1 MSVGNSNLSWFR
13 TAYYRASC
21 YNTRTIYLA
30 WQRCLD
36 LTDYAFMMTIAGQPF
51 LTDFQTQQLISQ
63 FQQKTALN
71 VSQINSQQVYVL
83 SRELSGTEHKKAL
96 DLFGIN
102 EGIDLA
108 APQDNQIQVIVGP
121 RFGTISPWA
130 SKATDIFNNC
140 EIAINRVER
149 VIVYT
154 LTIDIEAADKKLPT
168 AAEQLLFDRMT
179 QSLVYDLN
187 DVNNLFDDQQPASLN
202 HIDVI
207 GQGRT
212 ALESANTEFG
222 FALSV
227 EDIDYL
233 MNAYVNEL
241 KRNPTDVELMMFAQA
256 NSEHCRHKIFNAEW
270 KVDGAVQPKSL
281 FQMIKNTYKAN
292 PQGILS
298 AYKDNA
304 AVMAGSE
311 GLRFYPVPENAT
323 DANSVHPYDFHQ
335 EEIDILMKV
344 ETHNHPTAIAPY
356 AGAATGAGG
365 EIRDEGAT
373 GRGGKPK
380 AGLTGFHV
388 SHLHIPELA
397 EKWEQSGQLST
408 QDYGTPDRMATSLE
422 IMTEAP
428 LGSANFSNE
437 FGRPN
442 LCGYFRSFQLDT
454 SAAKDGSEMRGYH
467 KPIML
472 AGGYGNIKRNLI
484 EKNAIQQGDLLIVLG
499 GPAMQIGL
507 GGGAASSVDSGS
519 LDEGLDFA
527 SVQRDNAEMER
538 RCQEVMDRCWALAGN
553 GQSGNDVDASNNGK
567 DGNPIVSLHDVGAG
581 GLSNAMP
588 ELVNDH
594 EMGAVLNLRKIPSL
608 EAGMSP
614 MAIWSNEA
622 QERYVLAI
630 RPESKDQFDAICTR
644 ERCPYAILGEA
655 TEIRQ
660 LVVNDDLL
668 AEQPV
673 DMPMQ
678 VLLGGTPQMQRSFS
692 RQENELPPLELN
704 NFNLAESIK
713 DVLRHPTVA
722 SKSFL
727 ISIGDRSIT
736 GMVVRDQY
744 VGRYQVPVAD
754 CAVTASGL
762 LAIEG
767 QPMSGEAMSVGE
779 RTPVALISPK
789 ASARLAV
796 GEAITNIAG
805 ARISQ
810 LSDITMSANW
820 MAACGEDA
828 EDAALFDAVYTVGEE
843 LCPALGIA
851 IPVGKDS
858 LSMRA
863 NWTDSTDEG
872 STDKSVVSPMSLVIT
887 AFAPVIDVAKTLTP
901 ELINGDSAF
910 YRIDLSKGKLRL
922 GGSILAQTA
931 SQLGNECPDL
941 TQPSDL
947 VDFFNFI
954 QAGNAQGV
962 ISAYHDIG
970 DGGLLATIAEMQFT
984 SRQGIKLSLDDKNL
998 LGQLFSEELGA
1009 VIQVLPE
1016 NVAALMQLAEEFNVS
1031 DMLSL
1036 VGQST
1041 EEDSLIIQT
1050 PLHMGDDTLRF
1061 SRSELQQEWSQVS
1074 YQIARRRDNPACVQQ
1089 EYDLIADASHK
1100 GLIAAPNFDLNQK
1113 VEEPYLASRDTKPRV
1128 AILRE
1133 QGVNGQIE
1141 MAAGFTQ
1148 AGFEAVDVH
1157 MSDLLNGR
1165 INLRDFDGLVACGG
1179 FSYGDVLGAGSGW
1192 ANSILF
1198 HDELRMQFV
1207 RFFARPDTFS
1217 LGVCNGCQMMAQLKD
1232 LIPGADNFPRF
1243 IANKSAR
1250 FEARTVN
1257 VKIERTKSI
1266 FFKGMQDSILPIAVA
1281 HGEGYAT
1288 LNTTEIDGMAK
1299 HGQLAMRFVDSQGH
1313 PTETYPLNPNGS
1325 LGGVTGLCSTDGRVT
1340 LMMPHP
1346 ERNLKAYNHSWK
1358 PEAWDEDGAWMR
1370 MFRNARAWLR

>member
-1 MSVGNSNLSWFR
+1 
-13 TAYYRASC
+13 
-21 YNTRTIYLA
+21 
-30 WQRCLD
+30 
-36 LTDYAFMMTIAGQPF
+36 MMTIAGQPF
-51 LTDFQTQQLISQ
+51 LTDFQTQQLINQ
-63 FQQKTALN
+63 FAQKTDLN
-71 VSQINSQQVYVL
+71 VTQISTQQVFVL
-83 SRELSGTEHKKAL
+83 SRELLGEEQKKAL
-96 DLFGIN
+96 DLLGVK
-102 EGIDLA
+102 EQTSLEA
-108 APQDNQIQVIVGP
+108 ATERQIQVIVSP

-140 EIAINRVER
+140 ELKINRIER

-154 LTIDIEAADKKLPT
+154 LTLEGATEDKLPT
-168 AAEQLLFDRMT
+168 AAERLLYDRMT

-187 DVNNLFDDQQPASLN
+187 DVNKLFDDEPPASLN
-202 HIDVI
+202 HIDVM
-207 GQGRT
+207 GAGRS
-212 ALESANTEFG
+212 ALESANTQFG
-222 FALSV
+222 FALSS

-233 MNAYVNEL
+233 MHAYVNDL
-241 KRNPTDVELMMFAQA
+241 QRNPTDVELMMFAQA

-270 KVDGAVQPKSL
+270 TIDGEVQPKSL
-281 FQMIKNTYKAN
+281 FQMIKNTYQSN
-292 PQGILS
+292 PEGILS

-304 AVMAGSE
+304 AVMAGAE
-311 GLRFYPVPENAT
+311 GMRYYPIPEDAKNPNA
-323 DANSVHPYDFHQ
+323 AHPYGFHQ
-335 EEIDILMKV
+335 EAIDILMKV

-397 EKWEQSGQLST
+397 EKWEQSGQVST
-408 QDYGTPDRMATSLE
+408 QDYGTPERMATSLE

-484 EKNAIQQGDLLIVLG
+484 EKNPIRAGDLLIVLG

-507 GGGAASSVDSGS
+507 GGGAASSVDSGE

-538 RCQEVMDRCWALAGN
+538 RCQEVIDRCWALAGN
-553 GQSGNDVDASNNGK
+553 DAEVSNDSQ
-567 DGNPIVSLHDVGAG
+567 DGNPIVSIHDVGAG

-588 ELVNDH
+588 ELVDDH
-594 EMGAVLNLRKIPSL
+594 DMGAVLNLRHIPSL

-630 RPESKDQFDAICTR
+630 RPESKAQFDAICAR

-655 TEIRQ
+655 TEVRE
-660 LVVNDDLL
+660 LRVDDELL
-668 AEQPV
+668 DDQPV

-678 VLLGGTPQMQRSFS
+678 VLLGGTPKMQRSFEV
-692 RQENELPPLELN
+692 QANELAPLVLN
-704 NFNLAESIK
+704 DFDLSESVK

-754 CAVTASGL
+754 CAITASGL
-762 LAIEG
+762 IALDG
-767 QPMSGEAMSVGE
+767 QAMTGEAMSIGE
-779 RTPVALISPK
+779 RTPVALIDPK

-805 ARISQ
+805 ARIAQ

-820 MAACGEDA
+820 MAACGDDT
-828 EDAALFDAVYTVGEE
+828 EDAALFDAVHTVGEE

-863 NWTDSTDEG
+863 NWSDEDADNQ
-872 STDKSVVSPMSLVIT
+872 SQDKSVVSPMSLVIT
-887 AFAPVIDVAKTLTP
+887 AFAPVVDVAKTLTP

-910 YRIDLSKGKLRL
+910 YRLDLSRGKLRL

-941 TQPSDL
+941 DKPSDL
-947 VDFFNFI
+947 IDFFNFI
-954 QAGNAQGV
+954 QAGNEQDL

-984 SRQGIKLSLDDKNL
+984 SRQGIKLSLSDDNL

-1016 NVAALMQLAEEFNVS
+1016 NVADLITLAEEHNVS

-1050 PLHMGDDTLRF
+1050 PLHQGDKTLRF
-1061 SRSELQQEWSQVS
+1061 SRSELQQQWSQVS
-1074 YQIARRRDNPACVQQ
+1074 YQIARRRDNPECVQQ
-1089 EYDLIADASHK
+1089 EYDLIADTNHK

-1113 VEEPYLASRDTKPRV
+1113 IETPYLNSRADSDNSKPRV

-1133 QGVNGQIE
+1133 QGVNGQLE

-1157 MSDLLNGR
+1157 MSDLLEGR

-1192 ANSILF
+1192 ANSIFF

-1207 RFFARPDTFS
+1207 RFFARPNTFS

-1232 LIPGADNFPRF
+1232 LIPGAENFPRF
-1243 IANKSAR
+1243 IANESAR

-1257 VKIERTKSI
+1257 VKVERTKSI
-1266 FFKGMQDSILPIAVA
+1266 LFKGMQDSILPIAVA
-1281 HGEGYAT
+1281 HGEGLAT
-1288 LNTTEIDGMAK
+1288 LNATEIDGMAK
-1299 HGQLAMRFVDSQGH
+1299 HGQLAMRYVDSQGY

-1325 LGGVTGLCSTDGRVT
+1325 VGGVTGLCSTDGRVT
-1340 LMMPHP
+1340 IMMPHP

-1358 PEAWDEDGAWMR
+1358 PEQWDEDGAWMR

>member
-1 MSVGNSNLSWFR
+1 
-13 TAYYRASC
+13 
-21 YNTRTIYLA
+21 
-30 WQRCLD
+30 
-36 LTDYAFMMTIAGQPF
+36 MMTIAGQPF
-51 LTDFQTQQLISQ
+51 LTDFQTQQLINQ
-63 FQQKTALN
+63 FAQKTDLN
-71 VSQINSQQVYVL
+71 VTQISTQQVFVL
-83 SRELSGTEHKKAL
+83 SRELLGEEQKKAL
-96 DLFGIN
+96 DLLGVK
-102 EGIDLA
+102 EQTSLEA
-108 APQDNQIQVIVGP
+108 ATERQIQVIVSP

-140 EIAINRVER
+140 ELKINRIER

-154 LTIDIEAADKKLPT
+154 LTLEGATEDKLPT
-168 AAEQLLFDRMT
+168 AAERLLYDRMT

-187 DVNNLFDDQQPASLN
+187 DVNKLFDDEPPASLN
-202 HIDVI
+202 HIDVM
-207 GQGRT
+207 GEGRS
-212 ALESANTEFG
+212 ALESANTQFG
-222 FALSV
+222 FALSS

-241 KRNPTDVELMMFAQA
+241 QRNPTDVELMMFAQA

-270 KVDGAVQPKSL
+270 TIDGKVQPKSL
-281 FQMIKNTYKAN
+281 FQMIKNTYQSN
-292 PQGILS
+292 PEGILS

-304 AVMAGSE
+304 AVMAGAE
-311 GLRFYPVPENAT
+311 GMRYYPIPEDAKNPNA
-323 DANSVHPYDFHQ
+323 AHPYGFHQ
-335 EEIDILMKV
+335 EAIDILMKV

-397 EKWEQSGQLST
+397 EKWEQSGQVST
-408 QDYGTPDRMATSLE
+408 QDYGTPERMATSLE

-484 EKNAIQQGDLLIVLG
+484 EKNPIRAGDLLIVLG

-507 GGGAASSVDSGS
+507 GGGAASSVDSGE

-538 RCQEVMDRCWALAGN
+538 RCQEVIDRCWALAGN
-553 GQSGNDVDASNNGK
+553 DAEVSNDSQ
-567 DGNPIVSLHDVGAG
+567 DGNPIVSIHDVGAG

-588 ELVNDH
+588 ELVDDH
-594 EMGAVLNLRKIPSL
+594 DMGAVLNLRHIPSL

-630 RPESKDQFDAICTR
+630 RPESKAQFDAICAR

-655 TEIRQ
+655 TEVRE
-660 LVVNDDLL
+660 LRVDDELL
-668 AEQPV
+668 DDQPV

-678 VLLGGTPQMQRSFS
+678 VLLGGTPKMQRSFEV
-692 RQENELPPLELN
+692 QANELAPLVLN
-704 NFNLAESIK
+704 DFDLSESVK

-727 ISIGDRSIT
+727 VSIGDRSIT

-754 CAVTASGL
+754 CAITASGL
-762 LAIEG
+762 IALDSQA
-767 QPMSGEAMSVGE
+767 MTGEAMSIGE
-779 RTPVALISPK
+779 RTPVALIDPK

-805 ARISQ
+805 ARIAQ

-820 MAACGEDA
+820 MAACGDDT
-828 EDAALFDAVYTVGEE
+828 EDAALFDAVHTVGEE

-863 NWTDSTDEG
+863 NWTDDNDAKEDSQ
-872 STDKSVVSPMSLVIT
+872 DKSVVSPMSLVIT
-887 AFAPVIDVAKTLTP
+887 AFAPVVDVAKTLTP

-910 YRIDLSKGKLRL
+910 YRLDLSKGKLRL

-931 SQLGNECPDL
+931 SQLGNECPNLDK
-941 TQPSDL
+941 PSDL
-947 VDFFNFI
+947 IDFFNFI
-954 QAGNAQGV
+954 QAGNEQGI

-984 SRQGIKLSLDDKNL
+984 SRQGIKLSLSDDNL

-1009 VIQVLPE
+1009 VIQVMPE
-1016 NVAALMQLAEEFNVS
+1016 DVAALVALADEYNVS

-1050 PLHMGDDTLRF
+1050 PLHQGDKTLRF
-1061 SRSELQQEWSQVS
+1061 SRSELQQQWSQVS
-1074 YQIARRRDNPACVQQ
+1074 YQIARRRDNPVCVQQ
-1089 EYDLIADASHK
+1089 EYDLIADTNHK

-1113 VEEPYLASRDTKPRV
+1113 IETPYLNSRADSDNSKPRV

-1133 QGVNGQIE
+1133 QGVNGQLE

-1157 MSDLLNGR
+1157 MSDLLEGR

-1232 LIPGADNFPRF
+1232 LIPGAENFPRF
-1243 IANKSAR
+1243 IANESAR

-1257 VKIERTKSI
+1257 VKVERTKSI
-1266 FFKGMQDSILPIAVA
+1266 LFKGMQDSILPIAVA
-1281 HGEGYAT
+1281 HGEGLAT
-1288 LNTTEIDGMAK
+1288 LNATEIDGMAK
-1299 HGQLAMRFVDSQGH
+1299 HGQLAMRYVDSQGH

-1325 LGGVTGLCSTDGRVT
+1325 VGGVTGLCSTDGRVT
-1340 LMMPHP
+1340 IMMPHP

-1358 PEAWDEDGAWMR
+1358 PEQWDEDGAWMR

>member
-1 MSVGNSNLSWFR
+1 
-13 TAYYRASC
+13 
-21 YNTRTIYLA
+21 
-30 WQRCLD
+30 
-36 LTDYAFMMTIAGQPF
+36 MMIIAGKPF
-51 LTDFQTQQLISQ
+51 LTDFQTQQLLSQ
-63 FQQKTALN
+63 FEQKTNLTI
-71 VSQINSQQVYVL
+71 SSIKSQQVFVL
-83 SRELSGTEHKKAL
+83 SQSLNEDAYQKAL
-96 DLFGIN
+96 DLLGVTADIAL
-102 EGIDLA
+102 EKSEATEL
-108 APQDNQIQVIVGP
+108 QVVVSP

-140 EIAINRVER
+140 DINIERIER
-149 VIVYT
+149 VIVFT
-154 LTIDIEAADKKLPT
+154 LGFDGNALAKLPK
-168 AAEQLLFDRMT
+168 AAEELLFDKMT
-179 QSLVYDLN
+179 QSLVYELES
-187 DVNNLFDDQQPASLN
+187 VGQLFDDEKPASLN
-202 HIDVI
+202 QIDVMS
-207 GQGRT
+207 QGRA
-212 ALESANTEFG
+212 ALEAANKEFG
-222 FALSV
+222 FALSND
-227 EDIDYL
+227 DIDYL
-233 MNAYVNEL
+233 VNAYVNEL
-241 KRNPTDVELMMFAQA
+241 GRNPTDVELMMFAQA
-256 NSEHCRHKIFNAEW
+256 NSEHCRHKIFNAQW
-270 KVDGAVQPKSL
+270 TIDGEVQPKSL
-281 FQMIKNTYKAN
+281 FQMIKNTHQQN
-292 PQGILS
+292 PEGILS

-311 GLRFYPVPENAT
+311 GLRFYPIPN
-323 DANSVHPYDFHQ
+323 DAMDVNSEHPYGFHQ
-335 EEIDILMKV
+335 ENIDILMKV

-388 SHLHIPELA
+388 SHLHIPELP
-397 EKWEQSGQLST
+397 EKWEQSGQIST
-408 QDYGTPDRMATSLE
+408 QDYGTPERMATSLE
-422 IMTEAP
+422 IMLDAP

-454 SAAKDGSEMRGYH
+454 SENQDGSQMRGYH

-484 EKNAIQQGDLLIVLG
+484 EKNGISEGDLLIVLG

-507 GGGAASSVDSGS
+507 GGGAASSVDSGD

-527 SVQRDNAEMER
+527 SAQRDNAEMER
-538 RCQEVMDRCWALAGN
+538 RCQEVIDRCWALAGN
-553 GQSGNDVDASNNGK
+553 DIEASNISK
-567 DGNPIVSLHDVGAG
+567 DGNPIVSIHDVGAG

-594 EMGAVLNLRKIPSL
+594 EMGAHLNLRQVPSL

-630 RPESKDQFDAICTR
+630 RPESQAQFDAICAR
-644 ERCPYAILGEA
+644 ERCPYAILGVA
-655 TEIRQ
+655 TSIRQ
-660 LVVNDDLL
+660 LKVDDDLL
-668 AEQPV
+668 SDQPV

-678 VLLGGTPQMQRSFS
+678 VLLGGTPKMQRSFE
-692 RQENELPPLELN
+692 RVETTLPALD
-704 NFNLAESIK
+704 LANVDISESVF

-736 GMVVRDQY
+736 GMIVRDQY

-762 LAIEG
+762 IALDG
-767 QPMSGEAMSVGE
+767 KPMSGEAMSIGE
-779 RTPVALISPK
+779 RTPVALINPK

-796 GEAITNIAG
+796 GEAITNMAG
-805 ARISQ
+805 ASINK
-810 LSDITMSANW
+810 LSDVTMSANW

-828 EDAALFDAVYTVGEE
+828 EDAALFDAVHAVGEE

-863 NWTDSTDEG
+863 NWKDE
-872 STDKSVVSPMSLVIT
+872 SAQDKSVVSPMSLVIT
-887 AFAPVIDVAKTLTP
+887 AFAPVTNVEKTLTP
-901 ELINGDSAF
+901 ELVKTESAF
-910 YRIDLSKGKLRL
+910 YRLDLSKGKLRL
-922 GGSILAQTA
+922 GGSILAQTQ
-931 SQLGNECPDL
+931 SQLGNDCPDL
-941 TQPSDL
+941 DDSADL
-947 VDFFNFI
+947 IHFFNFI
-954 QAGNAQGV
+954 QAANQQNI

-970 DGGLLATIAEMQFT
+970 DGGMLASVAEMQFT
-984 SRQGIKLSLDDKNL
+984 SRLGIKLALSDDNL

-1016 NVAALMQLAEEFNVS
+1016 NVSALIDLAEKHNVS
-1031 DMLSL
+1031 DMLTL
-1036 VGQST
+1036 IGQSCD
-1041 EEDSLIIQT
+1041 EDTLIIQS
-1050 PLHMGDDTLRF
+1050 PSLSGDNTLRF
-1061 SRSELQQEWSQVS
+1061 ERQAIQEAWSQVS
-1074 YQIARRRDNPACVQQ
+1074 YQIARRRDNPNCAQG
-1089 EYDLIADASHK
+1089 EFDLISNDKHQ
-1100 GLIAAPNFDLNQK
+1100 GLIAHANYDLNQAI
-1113 VEEPYLASRDTKPRV
+1113 EAPYLNSRNRKPKV

-1133 QGVNGQIE
+1133 QGVNGQLE
-1141 MAAGFTQ
+1141 MGAGFTL
-1148 AGFEAVDVH
+1148 AGFEALDVH
-1157 MSDLLNGR
+1157 MSDLLSRR
-1165 INLRDFDGLVACGG
+1165 IDLRDFDGLVTCGG

-1192 ANSILF
+1192 AHSVLF

-1207 RFFARPDTFS
+1207 RFFARPETFT

-1243 IANKSAR
+1243 IANKSGR

-1257 VKIERTKSI
+1257 VKIERTKSVL
-1266 FFKGMQDSILPIAVA
+1266 FKGMQDSILPIAVA
-1281 HGEGYAT
+1281 HGEGLAT
-1288 LNTTEIDGMAK
+1288 LNAVDVDGMAR
-1299 HGQLAMRFVDSQGH
+1299 HGQIAMRYVDSQGA

-1325 LGGVTGLCSTDGRVT
+1325 VGGVTGICSTDGRVT
-1340 LMMPHP
+1340 IMMPHP
-1346 ERNLKAYNHSWK
+1346 ERNLRAYNHSWK
-1358 PEAWDEDGAWMR
+1358 PSEWNGDGAWMR

>member
-1 MSVGNSNLSWFR
+1 
-13 TAYYRASC
+13 
-21 YNTRTIYLA
+21 
-30 WQRCLD
+30 
-36 LTDYAFMMTIAGQPF
+36 MMTIAGQPF

-63 FQQKTALN
+63 FQQKTELN
-71 VSQINSQQVYVL
+71 VSQIHTQQVYVL
-83 SRELSGTEHKKAL
+83 SRDLVGDEQKKAL
-96 DLFGIN
+96 DLFGVHADIQ
-102 EGIDLA
+102 LA
-108 APQDNQIQVIVGP
+108 APEANQVQVIVGP

-140 EIAINRVER
+140 EIKIKRVER

-154 LTIDIEAADKKLPT
+154 LTIDAKADGELSATNNKLPK

-187 DVNNLFDDQQPASLN
+187 DVNKLFDDEQPASLN
-202 HIDVI
+202 RIDVI
-207 GQGRT
+207 GQGQS
-212 ALESANTEFG
+212 ALENANKEFG
-222 FALSV
+222 FALSS

-256 NSEHCRHKIFNAEW
+256 NSEHCRHKIFNAQW
-270 KVDGAVQPKSL
+270 TVDGEVQPKSL

-304 AVMAGSE
+304 AVMAGAK
-311 GLRFYPVPENAT
+311 GLRYYPVPTDAT
-323 DANSVHPYDFHQ
+323 DVNSAHPYDFHQ

-397 EKWEQSGQLST
+397 EKWEQSGQVST

-454 SAAKDGSEMRGYH
+454 SAAKDGSQMRGYH

-507 GGGAASSVDSGS
+507 GGGAASSVDSGE

-538 RCQEVMDRCWALAGN
+538 RCQEVIDRCWALAGN
-553 GQSGNDVDASNNGK
+553 EASGNDADASNTSNASK
-567 DGNPIVSLHDVGAG
+567 DGNPIVSIHDVGAG

-588 ELVNDH
+588 ELVDDH
-594 EMGAVLNLRKIPSL
+594 DMGAHLNLRKIPSL

-630 RPESKDQFDAICTR
+630 RPESQAQFDAICAR
-644 ERCPYAILGEA
+644 ERCPYAILGVA
-655 TEIRQ
+655 TEVRQ
-660 LVVNDDLL
+660 LIVDDEMLD
-668 AEQPV
+668 EQPV

-692 RQENELPPLELN
+692 RQEKELPPLELN
-704 NFNLAESIK
+704 DFNLAESIK

-762 LAIEG
+762 LALDG

-779 RTPVALISPK
+779 RTPIALINPK

-805 ARISQ
+805 ARINQ

-820 MAACGEDA
+820 MAACGDDN
-828 EDAALFDAVYTVGEE
+828 EDAALFDAVHAIGEE

-863 NWTDSTDEG
+863 NWTDSNKDG

-941 TQPSDL
+941 EKPSDL
-947 VDFFNFI
+947 IDFFNFV

-1016 NVAALMQLAEEFNVS
+1016 NVAALMQLAEEFNIS

-1036 VGQST
+1036 VGQSS
-1041 EEDSLIIQT
+1041 EEDSLLIQT
-1050 PLHMGDDTLRF
+1050 PTLMGKDTLSF
-1061 SRSELQQEWSQVS
+1061 SRTELQQAWTQVS
-1074 YQIARRRDNPACVQQ
+1074 YQITRRRDNPACVQQ
-1089 EYDLIADASHK
+1089 EYDLIADASHQ

-1113 VEEPYLASRDTKPRV
+1113 VEEPYLASRENKPRV

-1133 QGVNGQIE
+1133 QGVNGQTE

-1157 MSDLLNGR
+1157 MSDLLSGR

-1207 RFFARPDTFS
+1207 RFFARPETFS

-1243 IANKSAR
+1243 IANESAR

-1266 FFKGMQDSILPIAVA
+1266 LFKGMQDSILPIAVA

-1288 LNTTEIDGMAK
+1288 LDNTEIDGMAK
-1299 HGQLAMRFVDSQGH
+1299 HGQLAMRYVDSQGH

-1325 LGGVTGLCSTDGRVT
+1325 VGGVTGLCSTDGRVT
-1340 LMMPHP
+1340 IMMPHP

-1358 PEAWDEDGAWMR
+1358 PEEWDEDGAWMR

>member
-1 MSVGNSNLSWFR
+1 
-13 TAYYRASC
+13 
-21 YNTRTIYLA
+21 
-30 WQRCLD
+30 
-36 LTDYAFMMTIAGQPF
+36 MMTIAGQPF

-63 FQQKTALN
+63 FQQKTELN
-71 VSQINSQQVYVL
+71 VSQISTQQVYVL
-83 SRELSGTEHKKAL
+83 SHKLSADEQKKAL
-96 DLFGIN
+96 DLFGVK
-102 EGIDLA
+102 EGTQLTA
-108 APQDNQIQVIVGP
+108 AQDNQIQVIVSS

-140 EIAINRVER
+140 EIEISRVER

-154 LTIDIEAADKKLPT
+154 LTIDGDSPVTNSSATNKLSH

-179 QSLVYDLN
+179 QSLVYDLS
-187 DVNNLFDDQQPASLN
+187 DVNALFDDQAPASLN
-202 HIDVI
+202 HVDVM

-222 FALSV
+222 FALSS

-270 KVDGAVQPKSL
+270 SIDGEVQPKSL
-281 FQMIKNTYKAN
+281 FQMIKNTYQSN

-304 AVMAGSE
+304 AVMAGSD
-311 GLRFYPVPENAT
+311 GMRFYQIPT
-323 DANSVHPYDFHQ
+323 DAMDANAAHPYSFHQ
-335 EEIDILMKV
+335 EDIDILMKV

-388 SHLHIPELA
+388 SHLHIPELS
-397 EKWEQSGQLST
+397 EKWEQSGQVST
-408 QDYGTPDRMATSLE
+408 QAYGTPDRMATSLE

-538 RCQEVMDRCWALAGN
+538 RCQEVMDRCWALAGH
-553 GQSGNDVDASNNGK
+553 SVDDSNNGK

-581 GLSNAMP
+581 GISNAMP

-594 EMGAVLNLRKIPSL
+594 EMGAVLNLRKVPSL

-630 RPESKDQFDAICTR
+630 RPDSKDQFDAICAR

-655 TEIRQ
+655 TDIRQ
-660 LVVNDDLL
+660 LVVDDELL
-668 AEQPV
+668 SDQPV

-678 VLLGGTPQMQRSFS
+678 VLLGGTPKMQRGFS
-692 RQENELPPLELN
+692 RQENELSALTLDKV
-704 NFNLAESIK
+704 NLTESVT

-744 VGRYQVPVAD
+744 VGRYQVPVSD

-762 LAIEG
+762 IALDG
-767 QPMSGEAMSVGE
+767 QPMTGEAMSIGE
-779 RTPVALISPK
+779 RTPIALINPK
-789 ASARLAV
+789 ASARLAI

-805 ARISQ
+805 TRIAQ

-820 MAACGEDA
+820 MAACGDDS
-828 EDAALFDAVYTVGEE
+828 EDAALFDAVHAVGEE

-863 NWTDSTDEG
+863 NWTDSSEEG
-872 STDKSVVSPMSLVIT
+872 ETDKSVVSPMSLVIT
-887 AFAPVIDVAKTLTP
+887 AFAPVVDVAKTLTP
-901 ELINGDSAF
+901 ELIRGDSAF

-922 GGSILAQTA
+922 GGSILAQTL
-931 SQLGNECPDL
+931 SQLGNDCPDL
-941 TQPSDL
+941 AQPSDL
-947 VDFFNFI
+947 IDFFNFV
-954 QAGNAQGV
+954 QAGNEQGV

-984 SRQGIKLSLDDKNL
+984 SRQGIKLSLTDYNL

-1016 NVAALMQLAEEFNVS
+1016 NVAALVQLAEEFNVS

-1036 VGQST
+1036 VGQSS
-1041 EEDSLIIQT
+1041 EEDSLLIQT
-1050 PLHMGDDTLRF
+1050 PTLMGDDTLQF
-1061 SRSELQQEWSQVS
+1061 SRSELQQAWTQVS

-1089 EYDLIADASHK
+1089 EYDLISDASHQ
-1100 GLIAAPNFDLNQK
+1100 GLIAAPNYDLNQQI
-1113 VEEPYLASRDTKPRV
+1113 EAPYLASRETKPRV

-1133 QGVNGQIE
+1133 QGVNGQTE

-1148 AGFEAVDVH
+1148 AGFEAIDVH
-1157 MSDLLNGR
+1157 MSDLLEDR

-1243 IANKSAR
+1243 IANESAR

-1266 FFKGMQDSILPIAVA
+1266 LFKGMQGSILPIAVA

-1288 LNTTEIDGMAK
+1288 LDNTEIDGMAN
-1299 HGQLAMRFVDSQGH
+1299 HGQLAMRYVDSQGY

-1340 LMMPHP
+1340 IMMPHP
-1346 ERNLKAYNHSWK
+1346 ERNLKAHNHSWK
-1358 PEAWDEDGAWMR
+1358 PEEWNEDGAWMR

>member
-1 MSVGNSNLSWFR
+1 
-13 TAYYRASC
+13 
-21 YNTRTIYLA
+21 
-30 WQRCLD
+30 
-36 LTDYAFMMTIAGQPF
+36 MMTIAGQPF

-63 FQQKTALN
+63 FQQKTELN
-71 VSQINSQQVYVL
+71 VSQIHTQQVYVL
-83 SRELSGTEHKKAL
+83 SRDLVGDEQKKAL
-96 DLFGIN
+96 DLFGVHADIQ
-102 EGIDLA
+102 LA
-108 APQDNQIQVIVGP
+108 APEDNQIQVIVGP

-140 EIAINRVER
+140 EIEIKRVER

-154 LTIDIEAADKKLPT
+154 LTIDAKADGELSATNNKLPK

-187 DVNNLFDDQQPASLN
+187 DVKKLFDDEQPASLN
-202 HIDVI
+202 RIDVI
-207 GQGRT
+207 GQGQS
-212 ALESANTEFG
+212 ALENANKEFG
-222 FALSV
+222 FALSS

-256 NSEHCRHKIFNAEW
+256 NSEHCRHKIFNAQW
-270 KVDGAVQPKSL
+270 TVDGEVQPKSL

-304 AVMAGSE
+304 AVMAGAK
-311 GLRFYPVPENAT
+311 GLRYYPVPTDAT
-323 DANSVHPYDFHQ
+323 DVNSAHPYGFHK

-397 EKWEQSGQLST
+397 EKWEQSGQVST

-454 SAAKDGSEMRGYH
+454 SAAKDGSQMRGYH

-507 GGGAASSVDSGS
+507 GGGAASSVDSGE

-538 RCQEVMDRCWALAGN
+538 RCQEVIDRCWALAGN
-553 GQSGNDVDASNNGK
+553 EASGNDADASNTSNASK
-567 DGNPIVSLHDVGAG
+567 DGNPIVSIHDVGAG

-588 ELVNDH
+588 ELVDDH
-594 EMGAVLNLRKIPSL
+594 DMGAHLNLRKIPSL

-630 RPESKDQFDAICTR
+630 RPESQAQFDAICAR
-644 ERCPYAILGEA
+644 ERCPYAILGVA
-655 TEIRQ
+655 TEVRQ
-660 LVVNDDLL
+660 LIVDDEMLD
-668 AEQPV
+668 EQPV

-692 RQENELPPLELN
+692 RQEKELPPLELN
-704 NFNLAESIK
+704 DFNLAESIK

-762 LAIEG
+762 LALDG

-779 RTPVALISPK
+779 RTPIALINPK

-805 ARISQ
+805 ARINQ

-820 MAACGEDA
+820 MAACGDDN
-828 EDAALFDAVYTVGEE
+828 EDAALFDAVYAIGEE

-863 NWTDSTDEG
+863 NWTDSNKDG

-941 TQPSDL
+941 EKPSDL
-947 VDFFNFI
+947 IDFFNFV
-954 QAGNAQGV
+954 QAGNEQGV

-984 SRQGIKLSLDDKNL
+984 SRQGIKLSLTDDNL

-1036 VGQST
+1036 VGQSS

-1050 PLHMGDDTLRF
+1050 PTLMGDDTLRF

-1089 EYDLIADASHK
+1089 EYDLISDASHK

-1113 VEEPYLASRDTKPRV
+1113 VEEPYLNSRETKPRV

-1133 QGVNGQIE
+1133 QGVNGQTE

-1157 MSDLLNGR
+1157 MSDLLEGR

-1232 LIPGADNFPRF
+1232 LIPGAENFPRF

-1257 VKIERTKSI
+1257 VKVERTKSI
-1266 FFKGMQDSILPIAVA
+1266 LFKGMQDSILPIAVA

-1288 LNTTEIDGMAK
+1288 LDNTEIDGMAK
-1299 HGQLAMRFVDSQGH
+1299 HGQLAMRYVDSQGH

-1325 LGGVTGLCSTDGRVT
+1325 VGGVTGLCSTDGRVT
-1340 LMMPHP
+1340 IMMPHP
-1346 ERNLKAYNHSWK
+1346 ERTLRAYNHSWK

>member
-1 MSVGNSNLSWFR
+1 
-13 TAYYRASC
+13 
-21 YNTRTIYLA
+21 
-30 WQRCLD
+30 
-36 LTDYAFMMTIAGQPF
+36 MMTIAGQPF
-51 LTDFQTQQLISQ
+51 LTDFQTQQLITQ
-63 FQQKTALN
+63 FAQKTDLN
-71 VSQINSQQVYVL
+71 VTQIDTQQVYVL
-83 SRELSGTEHKKAL
+83 SRELNADEHQKAL
-96 DLFGIN
+96 DLLGVKSETSFN
-102 EGIDLA
+102 SAKD
-108 APQDNQIQVIVGP
+108 QQIQVVVSP

-140 EIAINRVER
+140 ELKINRIER

-154 LTIDIEAADKKLPT
+154 LTLEGSAQKKLSS
-168 AAEQLLFDRMT
+168 AAERLLFDRMT
-179 QSLVYDLN
+179 QSLVYDLAK
-187 DVNNLFDDQQPASLN
+187 VSQLFDDEPPATLN

-207 GQGRT
+207 GQGQS
-212 ALESANTEFG
+212 ALESANTQFG
-222 FALSV
+222 FALSS

-241 KRNPTDVELMMFAQA
+241 GRNPTDVELMMFAQA

-270 KVDGAVQPKSL
+270 TVDGKVKPKSL
-281 FQMIKNTYKAN
+281 FQMIKNTYQAS
-292 PQGILS
+292 PEGILS

-304 AVMAGSE
+304 AVMAGAE
-311 GLRFYPVPENAT
+311 GMRFYPIPT
-323 DANSVHPYDFHQ
+323 DPQDPNSAHPYDFHQ
-335 EEIDILMKV
+335 EAIDILMKV

-397 EKWEQSGQLST
+397 EKWEQSGQVST
-408 QDYGTPDRMATSLE
+408 QGYGTPERMATSLE
-422 IMTEAP
+422 IMTQAP

-442 LCGYFRSFQLDT
+442 LCGYFRSFQLDM
-454 SAAKDGSEMRGYH
+454 SEAKDGSEMRGYH

-484 EKNAIQQGDLLIVLG
+484 EKNPIREGDLLIVLG

-507 GGGAASSVDSGS
+507 GGGAASSVDSGA

-538 RCQEVMDRCWALAGN
+538 RCQEVIDRCWSLAGN
-553 GQSGNDVDASNNGK
+553 DIEISNDSA

-594 EMGAVLNLRKIPSL
+594 EMGAVLNLRHIPSL

-630 RPESKDQFDAICTR
+630 RPESKAQFDAICTR
-644 ERCPYAILGEA
+644 ERCPYAILGTA
-655 TEIRQ
+655 TRVRQ
-660 LVVNDDLL
+660 LAVNDELL
-668 AEQPV
+668 DDQPV

-678 VLLGGTPQMQRSFS
+678 VLLGGTPKMQRSFEV
-692 RQENELPPLELN
+692 QANQLPPLELN
-704 NFNLAESIK
+704 NFDLAQSIK

-762 LAIEG
+762 IALDG
-767 QPMSGEAMSVGE
+767 QVMTGEAMSIGE
-779 RTPVALISPK
+779 RTPVALIDPK

-805 ARISQ
+805 ARIAQ

-820 MAACGEDA
+820 MAACGDDA

-863 NWTDSTDEG
+863 NWTDDSDAKQD
-872 STDKSVVSPMSLVIT
+872 SQDKSVVSPMSLVIT
-887 AFAPVIDVAKTLTP
+887 AFAPVVDVAKTLTP

-910 YRIDLSKGKLRL
+910 YRLDLSKGKLRL
-922 GGSILAQTA
+922 GGSILAQTH
-931 SQLGNECPDL
+931 SQIGNDCPDL
-941 TQPSDL
+941 DKPSDL

-954 QAGNAQGV
+954 QAGNAQDV

-984 SRQGIKLSLDDKNL
+984 SRQGIKLSLTDDNL

-1009 VIQVLPE
+1009 VIQVMPE

-1050 PLHMGDDTLRF
+1050 PLHQGDKTLSF

-1074 YQIARRRDNPACVQQ
+1074 YQIARRRDNPDCVQQ
-1089 EYDLIADASHK
+1089 EYDLIADTNHK

-1113 VEEPYLASRDTKPRV
+1113 VEEPYLNSREEKPKV

-1133 QGVNGQIE
+1133 QGVNGQTE
-1141 MAAGFTQ
+1141 MAAGFTR

-1157 MSDLLNGR
+1157 MSDLLEGR

-1207 RFFARPDTFS
+1207 RFFARPNTFS

-1232 LIPGADNFPRF
+1232 LIPGAENFPRF

-1257 VKIERTKSI
+1257 VKVERTKSI
-1266 FFKGMQDSILPIAVA
+1266 LFKGMQDSILPIAVA
-1281 HGEGYAT
+1281 HGEGFAT
-1288 LNTTEIDGMAK
+1288 LNATEIDGMAK
-1299 HGQLAMRFVDSQGH
+1299 HGQLAMRYVDSQGH

-1325 LGGVTGLCSTDGRVT
+1325 VGGVTGLCSTDGRVT
-1340 LMMPHP
+1340 IMMPHP

-1358 PEAWDEDGAWMR
+1358 PEQWIEDGAWMR

>member
-1 MSVGNSNLSWFR
+1 
-13 TAYYRASC
+13 
-21 YNTRTIYLA
+21 
-30 WQRCLD
+30 
-36 LTDYAFMMTIAGQPF
+36 MMTIAGQPF

-63 FQQKTALN
+63 FQQKTKLN
-71 VSQINSQQVYVL
+71 VSQISTQQVYVL
-83 SRELSGTEHKKAL
+83 SRELSGEEHKKSL
-96 DLFGIN
+96 DLFGIK
-102 EGIDLA
+102 EAIALTT
-108 APQDNQIQVIVGP
+108 PQDNQLQVIVAP

-140 EIAINRVER
+140 EIKINRVER
-149 VIVYT
+149 VVVYT
-154 LTIDIEAADKKLPT
+154 LTLDEKTDGDAGEKLP
-168 AAEQLLFDRMT
+168 ADAEQLLFDRMT
-179 QSLVYDLN
+179 QSLVYDLS
-187 DVNNLFDDQQPASLN
+187 DVSKLFDDQAPASLN

-207 GQGRT
+207 GQGQS

-222 FALSV
+222 FALSS

-241 KRNPTDVELMMFAQA
+241 GRNPTDVELMMFAQA
-256 NSEHCRHKIFNAEW
+256 NSEHCRHKIFNAQW
-270 KVDGAVQPKSL
+270 TVDGEVQPKSL
-281 FQMIKNTYKAN
+281 FQMIKNTYQSN

-304 AVMAGSE
+304 AVMAGSD
-311 GLRFYPVPENAT
+311 GMRFYPIPTDAM
-323 DANSVHPYDFHQ
+323 DANSIHPYGFHQ
-335 EEIDILMKV
+335 EDIDILMKV

-356 AGAATGAGG
+356 SGAATGSGG

-380 AGLTGFHV
+380 AGLAGFHV
-388 SHLHIPELA
+388 SHLHIPELS

-408 QDYGTPDRMATSLE
+408 QAYGTPDRMATSLE
-422 IMTEAP
+422 IMLDAP

-454 SAAKDGSEMRGYH
+454 STAKDGSEMRGYH

-484 EKNAIQQGDLLIVLG
+484 EKNAIKKGDLLIVLG

-507 GGGAASSVDSGS
+507 GGGAASSVDSGE

-538 RCQEVMDRCWALAGN
+538 RCQEVIDRCWALAGADKD
-553 GQSGNDVDASNNGK
+553 GNDNSDN
-567 DGNPIVSLHDVGAG
+567 NPIVSIHDVGAG

-594 EMGAVLNLRKIPSL
+594 EMGAHLNLRKIPSL

-630 RPESKDQFDAICTR
+630 RPESKDQFDAICAR
-644 ERCPYAILGEA
+644 ERCPYAILGAA
-655 TEIRQ
+655 TDIRQ
-660 LVVNDDLL
+660 LIVDDELL

-678 VLLGGTPQMQRSFS
+678 VLLGGTPKMQRSFERTDS
-692 RQENELPPLELN
+692 TLPALELGEV
-704 NFNLAESIK
+704 NLAESIT

-744 VGRYQVPVAD
+744 VGRYQVPVSD

-762 LAIEG
+762 VALDG
-767 QPMSGEAMSVGE
+767 QPMTGEAMSVGE
-779 RTPVALISPK
+779 RTPVALINPK

-805 ARISQ
+805 ARIAQ

-820 MAACGEDA
+820 MAACGDDA
-828 EDAALFDAVYTVGEE
+828 EDAALFDAVHAIGEE

-863 NWTDSTDEG
+863 NWTDEEG
-872 STDKSVVSPMSLVIT
+872 ADKSVVSPMSLVVT
-887 AFAPVIDVAKTLTP
+887 AFAPVVDVAKTLTP

-922 GGSILAQTA
+922 GGSILAQTL
-931 SQLGNECPDL
+931 SQLGNDCPDL
-941 TQPSDL
+941 EQPSDL
-947 VDFFNFI
+947 IDFFNFV

-984 SRQGIKLSLDDKNL
+984 SRQGIKLSLDDDNL

-1009 VIQVLPE
+1009 VIQVMPE
-1016 NVAALMQLAEEFNVS
+1016 NVAALVALADEYNVS

-1050 PLHMGDDTLRF
+1050 PLHQGDKTLRF
-1061 SRSELQQEWSQVS
+1061 SRSELQQQWSQVS

-1089 EYDLIADASHK
+1089 EYDLIADTNHK

-1113 VEEPYLASRDTKPRV
+1113 IETPYLNSREDKPRV

-1133 QGVNGQIE
+1133 QGVNGQTE

-1157 MSDLLNGR
+1157 MSDLLSGR
-1165 INLRDFDGLVACGG
+1165 VNLRDFDGLVACGG

-1232 LIPGADNFPRF
+1232 LIPGAENFPRF
-1243 IANKSAR
+1243 IANESAR

-1257 VKIERTKSI
+1257 VKVERTKSI
-1266 FFKGMQDSILPIAVA
+1266 LFKGMQDSILPIAVA

-1288 LNTTEIDGMAK
+1288 LDNTEIDGMAK
-1299 HGQLAMRFVDSQGH
+1299 HGQLAMRYVDSQGH

-1340 LMMPHP
+1340 IMMPHP

-1358 PEAWDEDGAWMR
+1358 PEEWDEDGAWMR

>member
-1 MSVGNSNLSWFR
+1 
-13 TAYYRASC
+13 
-21 YNTRTIYLA
+21 
-30 WQRCLD
+30 
-36 LTDYAFMMTIAGQPF
+36 MMTIAGQPF
-51 LTDFQTQQLISQ
+51 LTDFQSQQLITQ
-63 FQQKTALN
+63 LTQKTDLN
-71 VSQINSQQVYVL
+71 VSQISTQQVYVL
-83 SRELSGTEHKKAL
+83 SRELSNDEYNKAL
-96 DLFGIN
+96 ALFGLK
-102 EGIDLA
+102 DSTLHQSA
-108 APQDNQIQVIVGP
+108 QANQLQVIVSP

-140 EIAINRVER
+140 EIEISRVER

-154 LTIDIEAADKKLPT
+154 LTIEGDVVAKLPA
-168 AAEQLLFDRMT
+168 AAEQLLFDKMT
-179 QSLVYDLN
+179 QSLVYDL
-187 DVNNLFDDQQPASLN
+187 DKVSHLFDDGAPTTLN
-202 HIDVI
+202 HIDVV
-207 GQGRT
+207 GAGRA

-256 NSEHCRHKIFNAEW
+256 NSEHCRHKIFNAKW
-270 KVDGAVQPKSL
+270 TIDGEVQAKSL
-281 FQMIKNTYKAN
+281 FQMIKNTYQVS

-304 AVMAGSE
+304 AVMAGAA
-311 GLRFYPVPENAT
+311 GWRFYPTPT
-323 DANSVHPYDFHQ
+323 DAQDSTSAHLYNFHQ
-335 EEIDILMKV
+335 EDIDILMKV

-397 EKWEQSGQLST
+397 EKWEQSGQVST

-484 EKNAIQQGDLLIVLG
+484 EKNSIQQGDLLIVLG

-553 GQSGNDVDASNNGK
+553 DIDVSNGGK

-594 EMGAVLNLRKIPSL
+594 EMGAHLNLRKIPSL

-630 RPESKDQFDAICTR
+630 HPESEAQFDAICAR
-644 ERCPYAILGEA
+644 ERCPYAILGTA
-655 TEIRQ
+655 TDVRQ
-660 LVVNDDLL
+660 LILDDELL
-668 AEQPV
+668 DDQPV

-678 VLLGGTPQMQRSFS
+678 VLLGGTPQMKRSFS
-692 RQENELPPLELN
+692 RTETTLPALELDKV
-704 NFNLAESIK
+704 NLAESIT

-754 CAVTASGL
+754 CAVTATGL
-762 LAIEG
+762 VALDNQA
-767 QPMSGEAMSVGE
+767 MTGEAMSIGE
-779 RTPVALISPK
+779 RTPVALINPK

-796 GEAITNIAG
+796 GETITNIAG
-805 ARISQ
+805 ARIAQ

-820 MAACGEDA
+820 MAACGDDA
-828 EDAALFDAVYTVGEE
+828 EDAALFDAVHAIGEE

-863 NWTDSTDEG
+863 NWTDDNADNNNQ
-872 STDKSVVSPMSLVIT
+872 DKSVVSPMSLVIT
-887 AFAPVIDVAKTLTP
+887 AFAPVVDVAKTLTP

-910 YRIDLSKGKLRL
+910 YRIDLSKGQLRL
-922 GGSILAQTA
+922 GGSILAQTL
-931 SQLGNECPDL
+931 SQLGNDCPDL
-941 TQPSDL
+941 SQPSDL
-947 VDFFNFI
+947 VDFFNFV
-954 QAGNAQGV
+954 QAGNEQNV

-984 SRQGIKLSLDDKNL
+984 SRQGVKLSLTDDNL

-1036 VGQST
+1036 VGQSS

-1050 PLHMGDDTLRF
+1050 PLHQGDKTLRF
-1061 SRSELQQEWSQVS
+1061 SRSELQQQWSQVS

-1089 EYDLIADASHK
+1089 EYDLISDASHK
-1100 GLIAAPNFDLNQK
+1100 GLITAPNFDLNQK
-1113 VEEPYLASRDTKPRV
+1113 VEAPYLNSRENKPKV

-1133 QGVNGQIE
+1133 QGVNGQLE

-1157 MSDLLNGR
+1157 MSDLLSKR
-1165 INLRDFDGLVACGG
+1165 IDLRDFEGLVACGG

-1207 RFFARPDTFS
+1207 RFFARPNTFA

-1232 LIPGADNFPRF
+1232 LIPGAENFPRF

-1257 VKIERTKSI
+1257 VKVERTKSI
-1266 FFKGMQDSILPIAVA
+1266 LFKGMQDSILPIAVA

-1288 LNTTEIDGMAK
+1288 LNATEIDGMEK

-1325 LGGVTGLCSTDGRVT
+1325 IGGVTGLCSTDGRVT

-1346 ERNLKAYNHSWK
+1346 ERTLKAYNHSWK
-1358 PEAWDEDGAWMR
+1358 PEEWDEDGAWMR
-1370 MFRNARAWLR
+1370 MFRNARAWVR